1 LAAGSLGDRY
11 GRKGALLIGLAVFGG
26 ATAVGGL
33 VDSAGALVAMRA
45 VMGVGAAL
53 FFPATLSI
61 IANLYTER
69 GERARAIGLWGAMTG
84 TGVALGPV
92 TTGGEPRSVIGAA
105 RRTHAC

>member
-84 TGVALGPV
+84 PGSAWGRSPRGANPV
-92 TTGGEPRSVIGAA
+92 R
-105 RRTHAC
+105 